1 MHIEDKQDVG
11 TISSLSHNTVVKMF
25 SDASRAQSVELEF
38 PINRYGHLGPTVAV
52 QRVRPSKLKD
62 VNFRRSPTSGIKVVT
77 HKV

>member
-1 MHIEDKQDVG
+1 
-11 TISSLSHNTVVKMF
+11 
-25 SDASRAQSVELEF
+25 VELEF